1 MALRRREV
9 QRQQD
14 LWISTS
20 EIARS
25 PGHVFYQRLSE
36 LLHEAN
42 FDRFVEDSVAEF
54 YASDGRPGVAPGVY
68 FRMLFIATSK
78 RSTLSEASRGDV
90 RTACRC
96 GSFWE
101 LS

>member
-54 YASDGRPGVAPGVY
+54 YASDGRTEGQASSASP
-68 FRMLFIATSK
+68 K
-78 RSTLSEASRGDV
+78 RSGGTQLRSHLRNGRSSSKLASR
-90 RTACRC
+90 
-96 GSFWE
+96 S
-101 LS
+101 